1 MTMNNFIQRVLVA
14 LVGIPIIIGAAVAG
28 GIWFF
33 LLVQIIAV
41 GVLYEFYRLAEKK
54 ETHPHYIIG
63 LAGLTG
69 ILIYFAYESLAE
81 VFRYVYTP
89 ADEIEFIATIG
100 LFFLLLTIMYELY
113 RHKGSSFLNIGTT
126 MFGVLYVGVGMGT
139 FLGLREL
146 FDSGAIII
154 LILFSIWIC
163 DTAAYLG
170 GRAIGKNKLYTAVS
184 PNKTVEGAV
193 FGLVFAIITSVVC
206 KYLFV
211 HDLAVLDAVAI
222 GGIVGIVGQVGD
234 LAESML
240 KRDVGVKDSSSF
252 FPGHGGFLDRFDS
265 ILFVSPAVY
274 LYVLTGMNL

>member
-1 MTMNNFIQRVLVA
+1 MNNFLQRVLVA
-14 LVGIPIIIGAAVAG
+14 LVGIPIMLGAAIVG

-33 LLVQIIAV
+33 ILIQIIAV

-54 ETHPHYIIG
+54 KTHPHYIIG

-69 ILIYFAYESLAE
+69 ILIYFGYQSISD
-81 VFRYVYTP
+81 VFGFRYDMFD
-89 ADEIEFIATIG
+89 AIEFIATIA
-100 LFFLLLTIMYELY
+100 LFFILLSIVYELY

-139 FLGLREL
+139 FIGLREL
-146 FDSGAIII
+146 FDSGAIIV
-154 LILFSIWIC
+154 LILFSIWVC

-170 GRAIGKNKLYTAVS
+170 GKAIGKNKLYTAVS

-193 FGLVFAIITSVVC
+193 FGLVFAVITSIVC
-206 KYLFV
+206 KYLFAGE
-211 HDLAVLDAVAI
+211 LTLYDAVII
-222 GGIVGIVGQVGD
+222 GCIVGIVGQIGD

-240 KRDVGVKDSSSF
+240 KRDADVKDSSSF

-265 ILFVSPAVY
+265 ILLVSPAVY
-274 LYVLTGMNL
+274 LYVMTGMNV

>member
-1 MTMNNFIQRVLVA
+1 MNNFLQRLLVA
-14 LVGIPIIIGAAVAG
+14 LIGIPIILGAAIAG

-33 LLVQIIAV
+33 ILVQIIAV

-69 ILIYFAYESLAE
+69 ILIFFAYQSLSD
-81 VFRYVYTP
+81 VFGYEYRIS
-89 ADEIEFIATIG
+89 DEIEFIATVG
-100 LFFLLLTIMYELY
+100 LFFILLSVVYELY

-126 MFGVLYVGVGMGT
+126 MFGVLYVGVGLGT
-139 FLGLREL
+139 FIGLREL

-154 LILFSIWIC
+154 LILFSIWVC

-170 GRAIGKNKLYTAVS
+170 GKATGKNKLYTAIS
-184 PNKTVEGAV
+184 PNKTVEGAL
-193 FGLVFAIITSVVC
+193 FGLVFAVITSVVC
-206 KYLFV
+206 KYLFA
-211 HDLAVLDAVAI
+211 DTLALHDAVVI
-222 GGIVGIVGQVGD
+222 GLIVGIVGQVGD

-240 KRDVGVKDSSSF
+240 KRDAGVKDSSAF

-265 ILFVSPAVY
+265 IIFVSPAVY
-274 LYVLTGMNL
+274 LYVMTGTNF

>member
-1 MTMNNFIQRVLVA
+1 MNNFLQRLLVA
-14 LVGIPIIIGAAVAG
+14 LVGIPVVLGAAIAG

-54 ETHPHYIIG
+54 QTQPHYIIG

-69 ILIYFAYESLAE
+69 ILIFFAYRSLSD
-81 VFRYVYTP
+81 VFGYEYHMS
-89 ADEIEFIATIG
+89 DEIDFIATIG
-100 LFFLLLTIMYELY
+100 LFFLLLTIVYELY
-113 RHKGSSFLNIGTT
+113 RNKGSSFLNIGAT
-126 MFGVLYVGVGMGT
+126 MFGVLYVGIGLGT
-139 FLGLREL
+139 FIGLREL

-154 LILFSIWIC
+154 LILFSIWVC

-170 GRAIGKNKLYTAVS
+170 GKAFGKNKLYTAVS

-193 FGLVFAIITSVVC
+193 FGLVFAVATSIAC
-206 KYLFV
+206 KYIFAGELTLF
-211 HDLAVLDAVAI
+211 DAAVI
-222 GGIVGIVGQVGD
+222 GLIVGVVGQIGD

-240 KRDVGVKDSSSF
+240 KRDAGVKDSSSF

-265 ILFVSPAVY
+265 IMFVSPAVY
-274 LYVLTGMNL
+274 LYVMTGMTI

>member
-1 MTMNNFIQRVLVA
+1 MNNFLQRLLVA
-14 LVGIPIIIGAAVAG
+14 LIGIPIILGAAIAG

-33 LLVQIIAV
+33 ILVQIIAV
-41 GVLYEFYRLAEKK
+41 GVLYEFYRLAERK

-69 ILIYFAYESLAE
+69 ILIFFAYQSLSD
-81 VFRYVYTP
+81 VFGYEYRIS
-89 ADEIEFIATIG
+89 DEIEFIATVG
-100 LFFLLLTIMYELY
+100 LFFILLSVVYELY

-126 MFGVLYVGVGMGT
+126 MFGVSYVGVGLGT
-139 FLGLREL
+139 FIGLREL

-154 LILFSIWIC
+154 LILFSIWVC

-170 GRAIGKNKLYTAVS
+170 GKATGKNKLYTAIS
-184 PNKTVEGAV
+184 PNKTVEGAL
-193 FGLVFAIITSVVC
+193 FGLVFAVITSVVC

-211 HDLAVLDAVAI
+211 DTLALHDAVVI
-222 GGIVGIVGQVGD
+222 GLIVGIVGQVGD

-240 KRDVGVKDSSSF
+240 KRDAGVKDSSAF

-265 ILFVSPAVY
+265 IIFVSPAVY
-274 LYVLTGMNL
+274 LYVMTGMNF

>member
-1 MTMNNFIQRVLVA
+1 MNNFLQRLLVA
-14 LVGIPIIIGAAVAG
+14 LIGIPIILGAAIAG

-33 LLVQIIAV
+33 ILVQIIAV
-41 GVLYEFYRLAEKK
+41 GVLYEFYRLAERK

-69 ILIYFAYESLAE
+69 ILIFFAYQSLSD
-81 VFRYVYTP
+81 VFGYEYRIS
-89 ADEIEFIATIG
+89 DEIEFIATVG
-100 LFFLLLTIMYELY
+100 LFFILLSVVYELY

-126 MFGVLYVGVGMGT
+126 MFGVSYVGVGLGT
-139 FLGLREL
+139 FIGLREL

-154 LILFSIWIC
+154 LILFSIWVC

-170 GRAIGKNKLYTAVS
+170 GKATGKNKLYAAIS
-184 PNKTVEGAV
+184 PNKTVEGAL
-193 FGLVFAIITSVVC
+193 FGLVFAVITSVVC

-211 HDLAVLDAVAI
+211 DTLALHDAVVI
-222 GGIVGIVGQVGD
+222 GLIVGIVGQVGD

-240 KRDVGVKDSSSF
+240 KRDAGVKDSSAF

-265 ILFVSPAVY
+265 IIFVSPAVY
-274 LYVLTGMNL
+274 LYVMTGMNF